1 MEYDGIYGPTV
12 KTGPYVRKAF
22 AMEEKQPNDN
32 PKKLN
37 RKNPWGSRSYADL
50 ITQAIEASP
59 EKRLTLSQIYEWMI
73 RNIPFFSDQAES
85 NSSAGWKN
93 SIRHNLSLHKKFM
106 RIRNDGT
113 GKSSWWTVDAAAGS
127 GRTPRR
133 KGTYRRRKGKG
144 IVPHNQVENFQS
156 YAKNRT
162 HSLFPNGIPNGM
174 QQSNAWIQKPDA
186 RPWNGLQY
194 ANEETHANSNQPKPF
209 NS

>member
-37 RKNPWGSRSYADL
+37 RKNPWGSRSYADM

-85 NSSAGWKN
+85 NSSAGWKGVVKPAGQCN
-93 SIRHNLSLHKKFM
+93 AVRCLRGPEEDILSET
-106 RIRNDGT
+106 N
-113 GKSSWWTVDAAAGS
+113 GKRVT
-127 GRTPRR
+127 
-133 KGTYRRRKGKG
+133 
-144 IVPHNQVENFQS
+144 
-156 YAKNRT
+156 
-162 HSLFPNGIPNGM
+162 
-174 QQSNAWIQKPDA
+174 
-186 RPWNGLQY
+186 
-194 ANEETHANSNQPKPF
+194 
-209 NS
+209 